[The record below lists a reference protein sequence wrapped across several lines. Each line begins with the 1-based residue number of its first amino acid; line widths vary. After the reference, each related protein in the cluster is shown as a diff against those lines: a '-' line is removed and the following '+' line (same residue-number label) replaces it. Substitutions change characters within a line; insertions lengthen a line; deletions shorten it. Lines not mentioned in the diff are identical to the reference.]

1 MTNDR
6 FFRGFLAAL
15 RLQGEKRIVTKNDA
29 HHQTF
34 DAAARWLEEARRS
47 GCPGV
52 DDMPDTLV
60 PQVITGR
67 YQEWDSALVS
77 LQRGRLL
84 AARNPTYPL
93 VEILF
98 DDEEARQLLELY
110 TPEQREVFTQM
121 ATRYMQQP
129 VSA

>member
-15 RLQGEKRIVTKNDA
+15 RLQGENRIVTKGDA

-34 DAAARWLEEARRS
+34 DAAAHWLDEARRS
-47 GCPGV
+47 GHPGV
-52 DDMPDTLV
+52 EDMPDTLI

-67 YQEWDSALVS
+67 YQDWDDALIS

-98 DDEEARQLLELY
+98 TEDEAEQLLDLY
-110 TPEQREVFTQM
+110 TPEQREVFTAM
-121 ATRYMQQP
+121 AAQYHHEP
-129 VSA
+129 VNA

>member
-6 FFRGFLAAL
+6 FFRGLLAAL
-15 RLQGEKRIVTKNDA
+15 RLQGEKQIITKGDA

-34 DAAARWLEEARRS
+34 DAAARWLDEARRS
-47 GCPGV
+47 GHPGV
-52 DDMPDTLV
+52 EDMPDTLV
-60 PQVITGR
+60 PQEITGR
-67 YQEWDSALVS
+67 YQDWDSALVS

-98 DDEEARQLLELY
+98 DEGEAEQLLDRY
-110 TPEQREVFTQM
+110 TPEQREVFTEM
-121 ATRYMQQP
+121 AAHYRQQP
-129 VSA
+129 VNA

>member
-15 RLQGEKRIVTKNDA
+15 RLQGETEIVTKDDA
-29 HHQTF
+29 HHRTF
-34 DAAARWLEEARRS
+34 DASAHYLNEARQARH
-47 GCPGV
+47 PGV
-52 DDMPDTLV
+52 EEMPDTLA

-67 YQEWDSALVS
+67 YQDWDDALIS
-77 LQRGRLL
+77 LQRGKLL

-98 DDEEARQLLELY
+98 TEDEAKELLQLY
-110 TPEQREVFTQM
+110 TPAQREVFAEM
-121 ATRYMQQP
+121 ATQYRHQP
-129 VSA
+129 SIA

>member
-15 RLQGEKRIVTKNDA
+15 RLQGENQIVTKADI

-47 GCPGV
+47 GHPGV
-52 DDMPDTLV
+52 EGMPDTLI

-67 YQEWDSALVS
+67 YQDWDNALIS
-77 LQRGRLL
+77 LQRGKLL

-98 DDEEARQLLELY
+98 NEDDARQLLDLY
-110 TPEQREVFTQM
+110 TPEQQEAFVEM
-121 ATRYMQQP
+121 ATQYRHQP
-129 VSA
+129 VVT